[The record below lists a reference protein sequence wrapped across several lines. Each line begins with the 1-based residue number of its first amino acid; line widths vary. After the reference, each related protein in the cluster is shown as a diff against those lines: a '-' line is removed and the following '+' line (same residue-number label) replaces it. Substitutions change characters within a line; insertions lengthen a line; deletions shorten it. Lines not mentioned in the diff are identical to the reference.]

1 MVMKVMSSR
10 TVNSIPKGAIINCA
24 DNTGAK
30 RLQVISV
37 MGYKGIRRTLPR
49 AGVGSLVLCRVYRG
63 TEKVRHEKLRAVIIR
78 QKKEYKRPDGMSVSF
93 EDNAAIIVDDKLVPK
108 GSLIKGPVAKEVV
121 ERFSAIG
128 KVASIVV

>member
-1 MVMKVMSSR
+1 MKAMSSKA
-10 TVNSIPKGAIINCA
+10 VKAIPKGAIINCA

-30 RLQVISV
+30 KLQIIAV
-37 MGYKGIRRTLPR
+37 MGYKGIRRALPR
-49 AGVGSLVLCRVYRG
+49 AGVGSLVLCRVYKG
-63 TEKVRHEKLRAVIIR
+63 SEKVRHEKLKAVIIR

-93 EDNAAIIVDDKLVPK
+93 EDNAAIVVDDKLTPK

-128 KVASIVV
+128 KVANIVV